1 MKFTSKQLRQ
11 IIREVLITEQV
22 VGYQTPSEKED
33 DKDDE
38 YLDLGELGVDT
49 SSGTSR
55 STQASAQAV
64 QSLTKQ
70 RQQDL
75 DKDDSVAANKDALEL
90 NTAREIRG

>member
-33 DKDDE
+33 DE

-49 SSGTSR
+49 SSGASR